1 MATAHHEIVPGR
13 HNFFNMAVI
22 PLPTRHCQ
30 VKNDDASLA
39 KNTDHLTST
48 VTPEAMENATAGLG
62 WEEIGGTAQD
72 ARVSG
77 IPICVLHLVLRR
89 TDIGSTR
96 EAAYVLSRKGE
107 NSSNA
112 EMSAS

>member
-1 MATAHHEIVPGR
+1 
-13 HNFFNMAVI
+13 MAVI

-77 IPICVLHLVLRR
+77 IPICMLHLVLRR

-107 NSSNA
+107 KLIKCGHVCKLNSEVSFSQIKKQNLA
-112 EMSAS
+112 K